1 MSAKTN
7 AINLDDF
14 DEDEPA
20 PIIITFAPIEIKDKA
35 MLDAVLA
42 AKRSAETKRAVRKIL
57 LGLMAT
63 AITIFLIFT

>member
-14 DEDEPA
+14 DEDEPS
-20 PIIITFAPIEIKDKA
+20 PISITFVPIEIKDKD

-42 AKRSAETKRAVRKIL
+42 AKRSAETKRAIRKVL
-57 LGLMAT
+57 LGFMAT
-63 AITIFLIFT
+63 LITIFLVLT